1 MKKTVITVIVTF
13 VLTTLFWV
21 AIGYLTKVNTTN
33 DYSQDIIGK
42 WEPIE
47 VAEHH
52 LEFSKYG
59 TMIQTINLNKAMN
72 NIMPQINGMD
82 YEFDKEYPYI
92 IEDNIVSIT
101 QNADNGYNEDDKII
115 DFQVAI
121 TSDESG
127 TYLEIYGGT
136 NLYDDFYGV
145 TKLSGKYKKVD

>member
-13 VLTTLFWV
+13 VLTTLFWI
-21 AIGYLTKVNTTN
+21 AIGYLTKASTTN

-72 NIMPQINGMD
+72 NLLPQINGID
-82 YEFDKEYPYI
+82 YEFDKEYPYV
-92 IEDNIVSIT
+92 IEKDVVTIT
-101 QNADNGYNEDDKII
+101 QNAENEDDEII
-115 DFQVAI
+115 DFQVEI

-127 TYLEIYGGT
+127 TYLEIYGVT
-136 NLYDDFYGV
+136 N
-145 TKLSGKYKKVD
+145 LSGKYRKVD